1 MEKKEEDSK
10 SVNCNCNMNRWKE
23 QEFCPLLPLNNAL
36 DEIVAPSARH
46 VTGWDNSVCPGFK
59 QDLYNEDATSDFL
72 AGITDF
78 NLKVMKKTLKNDK
91 RN

>member
-36 DEIVAPSARH
+36 DEIVAP
-46 VTGWDNSVCPGFK
+46 
-59 QDLYNEDATSDFL
+59 
-72 AGITDF
+72 
-78 NLKVMKKTLKNDK
+78 
-91 RN
+91 